1 MSNTLTESRIAYF
14 FEAVR
19 SGTIRAAADWLNVA
33 PSAVSRQI
41 TLLEEELDA
50 ALIERHSRGVTP
62 TEAGEYVIEYFREQ
76 RAHRDDLL
84 SRLQEL
90 RGLRT
95 GHVNVVLGEG
105 FVSDM
110 LSGPMQQFCRQYPN
124 IKVNLDLG
132 STNDVVRRI
141 SEDEGEIGLVYNPPN
156 EARIVSRASRQ
167 QPMMAIVG
175 MQMARTINRKSLS
188 VQELASYP
196 LAAPHPTYG
205 TRQMLQAVEFAE
217 RISLD
222 PLVTTN
228 SINIMKQ
235 FAKSELGIV
244 VLPAFAVATELEA
257 GELTAIPI
265 EHPILENAEA
275 HLVTRV
281 GRKLSVAANK
291 MLQMMSS
298 QMTAFR

>member
-1 MSNTLTESRIAYF
+1 MSNNLTESRIAYF

-19 SGTIRAAADWLNVA
+19 CGTIRAAADWLNVA

-41 TLLEEELDA
+41 SLLEEELDA
-50 ALIERHSRGVTP
+50 ALIERHARGVTP
-62 TEAGEYVIEYFREQ
+62 TEAGAYVIEYFREQ

-95 GHVNVVLGEG
+95 GHVNIVLGEG

-124 IKVNLDLG
+124 VKVNLDLG

-156 EARIVSRASRQ
+156 EARIVSRASRR
-167 QPMMAIVG
+167 QPMMAIAG
-175 MQMARTINRKSLS
+175 MQMARTINKKSLT
-188 VQELASYP
+188 VQELATYP

-228 SINIMKQ
+228 SISIMKQ

-244 VLPAFAVATELEA
+244 VLPAFAVATELA
-257 GELTAIPI
+257 AAELTAIPI
-265 EHPILENAEA
+265 EHPVLENAEA

-281 GRKLSVAANK
+281 GRKLSAAANK

>member
-1 MSNTLTESRIAYF
+1 MNNALTESRIAYF

-41 TLLEEELDA
+41 SLLEEELDA
-50 ALIERHSRGVTP
+50 ALIERHARGVTP

-105 FVSDM
+105 FVSDV
-110 LSGPMQQFCRQYPN
+110 LSGPMQQFCTQYPN

-217 RISLD
+217 RINLD

>member
-1 MSNTLTESRIAYF
+1 MNNALTESRIAYF

-41 TLLEEELDA
+41 SLLEEELDA

-156 EARIVSRASRQ
+156 EARIVSRAARQ